1 MTDKLD
7 AEKLYY
13 VKKKNGDV
21 CIRQSHLFSTLKTE
35 KAVPFVDFDDDN
47 IEEVLAPVPE
57 YKQWDG
63 CLKLLTVFTKDNKAL
78 KASLEMRNRKWGK
91 LVKAIRR
98 INELSVERKKNIKEL
113 NDRVKL
119 LEAALKY
126 SNTTIKC
133 TLPLIK
139 IACDA
144 RIASEIEEMLSKTN
158 KVLR

>member
-7 AEKLYY
+7 AERLYY

-35 KAVPFVDFDDDN
+35 KAVPFVDFDDND

-57 YKQWDG
+57 YDQWDR
-63 CLKLLTVFTKDNKAL
+63 CLKLLTLFTKDNKAL
-78 KASLEMRNRKWGK
+78 KASLERRNRKWGK
-91 LVKAIRR
+91 LVKAIQR

-119 LEAALKY
+119 LESALKY
-126 SNTTIKC
+126 SNSTVKWV
-133 TLPLIK
+133 LPLIK
-139 IACDA
+139 TAYDT
-144 RIASEIEEMLSKTN
+144 RIVSEVEEMLKKTN
-158 KVLR
+158 EVLR